1 MTMLLRMDDIRAGAF
16 DPYSAAS
23 LNSNRFVIQS
33 RPTQTSA
40 GENAMACT
48 VYTASANTSHGM
60 EVRAAFQRLCRQL
73 PRKRSVGVLRCFL
86 LSDASQKSIL
96 FLLEILHKLFIVGL
110 LAFEGFVANSLL
122 VRFGSGTG
130 RTSTWTSGGKDD
142 CGGGEAS
149 SRKPVVGV
157 VGRDVAVGLSAGVTG
172 DQRCQLDIA
181 VVVGGVGTHDLRG
194 QETGPH
200 VVVVRPPPGY

>member
-73 PRKRSVGVLRCFL
+73 PRKRSCCPLTHAAEYRLPTMGRRRRRQQNSRPKIAPSHRSHLVG
-86 LSDASQKSIL
+86 D
-96 FLLEILHKLFIVGL
+96 
-110 LAFEGFVANSLL
+110 LA
-122 VRFGSGTG
+122 
-130 RTSTWTSGGKDD
+130 
-142 CGGGEAS
+142 EA
-149 SRKPVVGV
+149 K
-157 VGRDVAVGLSAGVTG
+157 
-172 DQRCQLDIA
+172 
-181 VVVGGVGTHDLRG
+181 
-194 QETGPH
+194 
-200 VVVVRPPPGY
+200 Y